1 MKHISKPIIII
12 SLFSILCIISIF
24 LSFQSN
30 NQHLI
35 QQYLQTIIPK
45 NYFGATLL
53 FLILLLA
60 TSIGLPRQ
68 IAAFSSG
75 YLFGVLPGT
84 VIATLAAIAGCSLT
98 LILSQC
104 FLHNFITK
112 KYYKQTDQIGL
123 FFAQQTFTKA
133 LIIRLLPAG
142 SNFITNVI
150 AGVVKVPR
158 KAYLLGTGIGFI
170 PQMFIFSLAGS
181 GVRLENNHHII
192 LSVGLCLIAFLLGS
206 WLYRNSIKDK
216 EHSAKVNTNLTN

>member
-1 MKHISKPIIII
+1 M
-12 SLFSILCIISIF
+12 F
-24 LSFQSN
+24 LSFQSS

-35 QQYLQTIIPK
+35 QQYLQTIIPN

-75 YLFGVLPGT
+75 YLFGIVPGT
-84 VIATLAAIAGCSLT
+84 ILATLAAIAGCSLT
-98 LILSQC
+98 LILSQYL
-104 FLHNFITK
+104 LHSFITR
-112 KYYKQTDQIGL
+112 KYYKQTNKIGL
-123 FFAQQTFTKA
+123 FFAQQTFSKA

-192 LSVGLCLIAFLLGS
+192 MSICLCLVAFLLAS
-206 WLYRNSIKDK
+206 WVYRNTS
-216 EHSAKVNTNLTN
+216 SKVNIAS